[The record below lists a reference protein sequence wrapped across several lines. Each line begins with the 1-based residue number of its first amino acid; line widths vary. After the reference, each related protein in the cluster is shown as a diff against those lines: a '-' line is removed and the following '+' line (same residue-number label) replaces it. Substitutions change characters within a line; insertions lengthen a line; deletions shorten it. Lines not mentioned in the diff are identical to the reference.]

1 MGNFLS
7 QNGWNIAVTLLN
19 TILAAVCLALL
30 LRFLLKK

>member
-7 QNGWNIAVTLLN
+7 QNGWNIAVTLFN
-19 TILAAVCLALL
+19 TILAVACLALL